1 MCVRNGNNVSHVM
14 RGAVSGVEPT
24 AKAAHPPALAMV
36 VHPEWSFVSVVLAAD
51 KDKEP
56 RVYQAPG
63 HVGSGK
69 DTALCVF
76 CDKSFA
82 ALVDRVSNHVAGCGA
97 GGLTGIA
104 ACSGPR
110 ARDDEPPAAFAT
122 RQAQFA
128 AARAKCASKNAEL
141 RAAAAALT
149 KKRALDAATAPEL
162 YVPGSAKSRPQKQLR
177 LDSLSAKNLQAT
189 IDLARGFYSA
199 GIAPH
204 VLSNKLLR
212 RGLRS
217 VAEAGA
223 DWRPPSADEVLGTLL
238 SRWARV
244 TPATT
249 RRTAARAHARS
260 RACPRQ
266 KVFCHELERPAK
278 FQAQQLPRGACGGA
292 NR

>member
-1 MCVRNGNNVSHVM
+1 
-14 RGAVSGVEPT
+14 
-24 AKAAHPPALAMV
+24 MV

-51 KDKEP
+51 KDTEP

-69 DTALCVF
+69 DTAFCVF

-82 ALVDRVSNHVAGCGA
+82 ALVDRVRNHVAGCGA

-110 ARDDEPPAAFAT
+110 ARDGEPPAAFAT

-162 YVPGSAKSRPQKQLR
+162 YVPGGAKPRPQKQLR

-238 SRWARV
+238 NQEHARV
-244 TPATT
+244 KAAITDLQGAASRCVRWVALPVLAPLSAGT
-249 RRTAARAHARS
+249 RR
-260 RACPRQ
+260 
-266 KVFCHELERPAK
+266 
-278 FQAQQLPRGACGGA
+278 
-292 NR
+292 